1 VSLKVIGAGLGR
13 TGTMSLKFALE
24 HIRFGPCYHMI
35 EFMAHIPE
43 QLPKWLDVIDG
54 RPDWDAV
61 FAGYAS
67 TVDYPG
73 CTYWRD
79 LVAKWPDAKVILT
92 TRDPDSWFE
101 SANETVL
108 SSRMRGMLANTPLER
123 FMNATVNQDF
133 EGRFD
138 DRAFMTDYFR
148 RWNEAVIAEAPA
160 NNLLVFQAKDGWGPL
175 CDFLGVPVPPEPYP
189 RVNTRET
196 MNQRITQQIHQTRTS
211 APGPNEMTELSQARL
226 AAMREMAF
234 PSAAVADPSHRN

>member
-1 VSLKVIGAGLGR
+1 MALKVIGAGLGR

-24 HIRFGPCYHMI
+24 HIGFGPCYHMI

-43 QLPKWLDVIDG
+43 QLPKWLGVIDG

-61 FAGYAS
+61 FAGYAA

-73 CTYWRD
+73 CTYWRE

-92 TRDPDSWFE
+92 TRDPDSWFV

-108 SSRMRGMLANTPLER
+108 SSRMRGMLANTPIER

-133 EGRFD
+133 GGQFD

-148 RWNEAVIAEAPA
+148 RWNAAVIAEVPA
-160 NNLLVFQAKDGWGPL
+160 DKLLVFQAKDGWGPL
-175 CDFLGVPVPPEPYP
+175 CDFLGVPVPAEPYP
-189 RVNTRET
+189 RVNTREA
-196 MNQRITQQIHQTRTS
+196 MNQRITQQIHETRMS
-211 APGPNEMTELSQARL
+211 APGPNEMAELSQARL

-234 PSAAVADPSHRN
+234 PARP